1 VTAAI
6 FESLYGHE
14 LRVFYDGDQNNIVS
28 TKVSRTDDGPLEQRS
43 GSHSNHARGSRLASS
58 VIYAQIQS
66 ATSQAT

>member
-28 TKVSRTDDGPLEQRS
+28 TKVSRTDDGPLEQEAEAIRITLEEV
-43 GSHSNHARGSRLASS
+43 GWRAG
-58 VIYAQIQS
+58 
-66 ATSQAT
+66 